1 MKKFFSGQWKVVSG
15 KGSGVSG
22 KWKIFF
28 LALFTFHLSLFM
40 TGCGGSDSAG
50 DGKLSVMLGSNVV
63 SLDSAQATD
72 SASFEVIA
80 DCIDGLMQLDSE
92 GKVIPALAESY
103 DVSEDGKT
111 YTFKLRDAKWANGD
125 DVTAEDFVFAW
136 RRHCQKA
143 EEYSYIMGNT
153 VACVKNA
160 DAVIKG
166 DDPKNLGV
174 SAPDNKTFVVE
185 LDAPVPFFLSLMC
198 FPTFYPINEKFYNTV
213 DSGSYGTSPETFLSN
228 GAFALTS
235 YIPGTANIQ
244 LKKND
249 SYWNAAQVS
258 IDGFQYQVVSSSD
271 NALTSFKN
279 GTLNVVSINGNQVE
293 HVKKDAELSKNLNS
307 FPSGYLYYIS
317 FNQDA
322 KNHHAGAL
330 ANVNLRLAI
339 SNAIDRESLVDNF
352 VMSGA
357 KATYT
362 AVPVEFAP
370 NAKTGKFFAENQ
382 KQFADYVGFN
392 VDKAQ
397 GFLKAAKS
405 ELGKEKFEL
414 NLIYSNDGD
423 SAAKVVQAV
432 KSQVEEN
439 LPGVTI
445 NLQPMPKA
453 EYLSNIT
460 SNSYDIALVDWAPD
474 YNDPMTFLTLW
485 TTEGC
490 KIAEHWSNADYD
502 KIISDCSTGDLAAD
516 YDARWD
522 AMYNAEKILLENAVI
537 APLYTNANTVLISPN
552 VTGIDFHSVC
562 IDRVYKNVK
571 LQ

>member
-1 MKKFFSGQWKVVSG
+1 MKR
-15 KGSGVSG
+15 
-22 KWKIFF
+22 IFMTILLLMTMIF
-28 LALFTFHLSLFM
+28 

-50 DGKLSVMLGSNVV
+50 GDKKLSVMLGSNVV

-72 SASFEVIA
+72 STSFEVIA
-80 DCIDGLMQLDSE
+80 DCIDGLMQLDAN
-92 GKVIPALAESY
+92 GKAIPALAESF

-111 YTFKLRDAKWANGD
+111 YTFHLREAKWANGD

-166 DDPKNLGV
+166 GDPKTLGV
-174 SAPDNKTFVVE
+174 SAPDPKTFVVE
-185 LDAPVPFFLSLMC
+185 LDAPVSFFPSLMA
-198 FPTFYPINEKFYNTV
+198 FPTFYPINEKFYNSLADGT
-213 DSGSYGTSPETFLSN
+213 YGTSPETFLSN
-228 GAFALTS
+228 GAFALAS

-249 SYWNAAQVS
+249 SYWNAAAVAL
-258 IDGFQYQVVSSSD
+258 DGFQYQVVSSSD

-279 GTLNVVSINGNQVE
+279 GTLNVVNIGGNQVA
-293 HVKKDAELSKNLNS
+293 HVKQDAELAKNLKT
-307 FPSGYLYYIS
+307 FLSGYLNYLS

-352 VMSGA
+352 VMNGA

-362 AVPVEFAP
+362 AVPQEFAP
-370 NAKTGKFFAENQ
+370 NAKTGKFFAEDQ
-382 KQFADYVGFN
+382 KQFADVVSFN
-392 VDKAQ
+392 VSKAQ
-397 GFLKAAKS
+397 EYLAKAQA
-405 ELGKEKFEL
+405 ELNQEKFEL

-423 SAAKVVQAV
+423 SATKVVQAI

-439 LPGVTI
+439 LPGVMI
-445 NLQPMPKA
+445 KLQPMPKA
-453 EYLSNIT
+453 EYLSNVT
-460 SNSYDIALVDWAPD
+460 SNNYDLALVDWTPD

-485 TTEGC
+485 TTSGC
-490 KIAEHWSNADYD
+490 EIAEHWSNAAYD
-502 KIISDCSTGDLAAD
+502 KIISDCTTGELAED
-516 YDARWD
+516 YDARWAALYD
-522 AMYNAEKILLENAVI
+522 AEKILLDNAVI
-537 APLYTNANTVLISPN
+537 APLFTDANAVLISPN
-552 VTGIDFHSVC
+552 VSGIEFHVAG
-562 IDRVYKNVK
+562 INRVFKSVK